1 MGSKLF
7 YPYSVGDNSVA
18 FGISPED
25 GGLIQSPDG
34 DFEASDVGGNAVT
47 CKAGAVLD
55 TSLLRNILHQ
65 SEISSASGILSL
77 VLVCKSRE
85 SRATEIFEFGSGDD
99 NNGTLRFG
107 IDVSLD
113 RSIWKGE
120 IGLQAVLSRV
130 TSNSELP
137 LGYGKEKACKLAW
150 SEERRI
156 FFDGRAKHSGTDI
169 DVQWDS
175 FEQNGD
181 LRMYSSQ
188 MFHLDLDPVR
198 ARPVLYMN
206 RDLGERFE
214 ELIESTFSSG
224 DRSRDQRTV
233 EAVIQSQVY
242 GLLLTAALES
252 YQTAARDFLMSHN
265 NVSPGDEETPE
276 LDLQDSDGIWVDSWK
291 KDILIR
297 HAAQLCP
304 GESDPEEYIRRCAHQ
319 SDDTDFMR
327 LIGNV
332 GDVTQQ
338 ISNLSDAMRTRFVQ
352 YAAEDPGDVLDGQ

>member
-7 YPYSVGDNSVA
+7 YPHNVGDNSIQ
-18 FGISPED
+18 FGISPEQ
-25 GGLIQSPDG
+25 GGLIQSADG
-34 DFEASDVGGNAVT
+34 NFEATDTRDEVVT
-47 CKAGAVLD
+47 FRAGAVLD
-55 TSLLRNILHQ
+55 SSVMRNILHE
-65 SEISSASGILSL
+65 SEISSASDILSL
-77 VLVCKSRE
+77 VIVCKSRE
-85 SRATEIFEFGSGDD
+85 SRSTEIFQFGPPDE

-107 IDVSLD
+107 TNVSLD
-113 RSIWKGE
+113 RSVWKGE
-120 IGLQAVLSRV
+120 ISLQAVLSRQI
-130 TSNSELP
+130 SNYQLP
-137 LGYGKEKACKLAW
+137 TEYGREKGCKLSW
-150 SEERRI
+150 SEERRL

-169 DVQWDS
+169 DVRWDS
-175 FEQNGD
+175 FEQNED
-181 LRMYSSQ
+181 LRMYSRQ

-198 ARPVLYMN
+198 VRPVLYMN

-214 ELIESTFSSG
+214 ELIESTFSPG

-252 YQTAARDFLMSHN
+252 YKTAARDFLANHN
-265 NVSPGDEETPE
+265 QVSPDDEETHE
-276 LDLQDSDGIWVDSWK
+276 LDLRDSDGIWVDSWK
-291 KDILIR
+291 KDILLR
-297 HAAQLCP
+297 HAGQICP

-352 YAAEDPGDVLDGQ
+352 YAAEDPGDVLDG